1 MESIQELLASLFGGD
16 VSFFSSLWD
25 IIQGFLLVGGGIVA
39 MIYRSKDT
47 VSRAIAKVKSG
58 EVDKLTTEIVSVKKG
73 VEVEVKELKEV
84 VTYMADMLVTLSL
97 ASPVLLDK
105 AKQQIA
111 GYAQEIK
118 KISHIE
124 LEPMTAKIIDAIN
137 KSTEP
142 KVVLAKAEAIIE
154 QKAEAIK
161 QEVKATEASVT
172 DIINSIKL

>member
-1 MESIQELLASLFGGD
+1 MESIQQLLADLFGGD

-25 IIQGFLLVGGGIVA
+25 IVQGFLLVGGGIVA
-39 MIYRSKDT
+39 MIYRSRDT
-47 VSRAIAKVKSG
+47 LSRAIAKVKTG
-58 EVDKLTTEIVSVKKG
+58 EVDKLTQEIVTVKKG
-73 VEVEVKELKEV
+73 VDLEVKELKEV

-118 KISHIE
+118 KISHVE
-124 LEPMTAKIIDAIN
+124 LEPVTLKIIETIN
-137 KSTEP
+137 KTTEP
-142 KVVLAKAEAIIE
+142 KVVLAKAEAVIE
-154 QKAEAIK
+154 QKAEAIQK
-161 QEVKATEASVT
+161 EVKATEASVT

>member
-1 MESIQELLASLFGGD
+1 MESIQQLLADLFGGD

-25 IIQGFLLVGGGIVA
+25 IVQGFLLVGGGIVA
-39 MIYRSKDT
+39 MIYRSRDT
-47 VSRAIAKVKSG
+47 LSRAIAKVKTG
-58 EVDKLTTEIVSVKKG
+58 EVDKLTQEIVTVKKG
-73 VEVEVKELKEV
+73 VDLEVKELKEV

-118 KISHIE
+118 KISHVE
-124 LEPMTAKIIDAIN
+124 LEPVTLKIIEAIN
-137 KSTEP
+137 KTTEP
-142 KVVLAKAEAIIE
+142 KVVLAKAEAVIE
-154 QKAEAIK
+154 QKAEAIQK
-161 QEVKATEASVT
+161 EVKATEASVT

>member
-39 MIYRSKDT
+39 MIYRSRDT
-47 VSRAIAKVKSG
+47 VSRAIAKVKST
-58 EVDKLTTEIVSVKKG
+58 EVEKLSSEIVNVKKG
-73 VEVEVKELKEV
+73 VDVEVKELKEV
-84 VTYMADMLVTLSL
+84 ITYMADMLVTLSL

-118 KISHIE
+118 KINHIE
-124 LEPMTAKIIDAIN
+124 LEPLTAKIIDAVT
-137 KSTEP
+137 KTET
-142 KVVLAKAEAIIE
+142 KEVLAKAEAVIE
-154 QKAEAIK
+154 QKAAEIK
-161 QEVKATEASVT
+161 EEVKATEASVT
-172 DIINSIKL
+172 EIINSIKL